1 MFLGIKNGLL
11 IYGVLPAGKNGLVV
25 SVKIYFGS
33 SAGDS
38 CFLRDVL
45 VEGVY
50 FY

>member
-1 MFLGIKNGLL
+1 VFLGIKNGLL
-11 IYGVLPAGKNGLVV
+11 IYGVLPGKNGLVV
-25 SVKIYFGS
+25 SGKIYFGS